1 VTPVLVI
8 AVLIR
13 FLGAFQ
19 IFTLIYVTTEGGPA
33 GSTETISTY
42 TYKTV
47 FSATQFGY
55 GAAMA
60 VVLFTTLLVAT
71 LATLVLFGRRLTQ
84 A

>member
-1 VTPVLVI
+1 MLLAVSVPVAGPV
-8 AVLIR
+8 VVER
-13 FLGAFQ
+13 W
-19 IFTLIYVTTEGGPA
+19 IYVTTEGGPA
-33 GSTETISTY
+33 GSTETMSTY
-42 TYKTV
+42 TYKTM